1 MNYYIIL
8 IAARYIL
15 FPYISLS
22 LTHSLHIFLIHRPIG
37 LKKGTAN
44 RCLSTGHAN
53 VCAKKPAG
61 ETWPWGQG
69 RGLDLTG
76 VKDRNEMTRFDYQP
90 LTLSDNQYFAYFNI
104 QDIHSL
110 DRFNRGYRI
119 ESNRLLFSFFSF
131 FPRLSYNLVSPRG
144 ADASSIH
151 GIHSGIKKN
160 SGTTRRVLKTTRRVQ
175 ASTRQISK
183 IWRHRARESGKAD
196 LEARTGHRH
205 LPSIFRKFSANFD
218 HRHRFRP
225 PQFTASRVADF
236 QVDPVLYRPFF
247 EA

>member
-76 VKDRNEMTRFDYQP
+76 GRDRNEMTRFDYQP

-119 ESNRLLFSFFSF
+119 ESNRLLFSFFLLFSPF
-131 FPRLSYNLVSPRG
+131 VVQSCLPARRRRLVHPR
-144 ADASSIH
+144 
-151 GIHSGIKKN
+151 
-160 SGTTRRVLKTTRRVQ
+160 
-175 ASTRQISK
+175 
-183 IWRHRARESGKAD
+183 
-196 LEARTGHRH
+196 
-205 LPSIFRKFSANFD
+205 
-218 HRHRFRP
+218 
-225 PQFTASRVADF
+225 
-236 QVDPVLYRPFF
+236 DP
-247 EA
+247 